1 MTTNPIRRISVLSTG
16 SVVIHPQHVRSGG
29 TPQMWWLLT
38 SRRWTDPLPI
48 NAYVIEHDTGLI
60 LFDTGQDRAAV
71 TDPDYNPGGFTGFIY
86 RRIGRFN
93 IEPRDTL
100 SAQLAALGYD
110 IAQVRTAILS
120 HLHPDHAGGVP
131 QLRHANLVVSQD
143 EWDALV
149 GPKAAMI
156 GLMRNH
162 VDLSGLQWK
171 RISFEPTFDPSLTP
185 FTEAHDVLG
194 DGTLTLL
201 PTPGHTPGSMSLLVR
216 QPDTAPLLMV
226 GDLTYDV
233 HLLNEKRL
241 PGMGHKHQMKNT
253 TDKIHQLR
261 ENYPDLVILP
271 AHDPQ
276 AASRLAAATATRT

>member
-1 MTTNPIRRISVLSTG
+1 MTTNPIKRVSVLSTG
-16 SVVIHPQHVRSGG
+16 SVEIHPQHVRSEG

-38 SRRWTDPLPI
+38 SRRWTNPLPI
-48 NAYVIEHDTGLI
+48 NVYVIEHESGLV

-93 IEPRDTL
+93 IEPQDTL
-100 SAQLAALGYD
+100 SAQLGMLGYN
-110 IAQVRTAILS
+110 IADVRTAIFS

-143 EWDALV
+143 EWDALT
-149 GPKAAMI
+149 GPKADMI

-162 VDLSGLQWK
+162 VDLTGLQWD
-171 RISFEPTFDPSLTP
+171 RIAFQPATDPSLAP
-185 FTEAHDVLG
+185 FTQAHDLLG

-216 QPDTAPLLMV
+216 QPGAAPLLMV
-226 GDLTYDV
+226 GDVTYDV
-233 HLLNEKRL
+233 HLLDEGHL
-241 PGMGHKHQMKNT
+241 PGMGNRHHMKDA
-253 TDKIHQLR
+253 TDKIHRLR
-261 ENYPDLVILP
+261 KTHPDLVILP
-271 AHDPQ
+271 AHDPE
-276 AASRLAAATATRT
+276 AANRLAAASSARI

>member
-1 MTTNPIRRISVLSTG
+1 MPTNMIKRVSVLSTG
-16 SVVIHPQHVRSGG
+16 SVIIHPQHVRSEG
-29 TPQMWWLLT
+29 TPEMWWLLT

-48 NAYVIEHDTGLI
+48 NAYVIEHDKGLI

-93 IEPRDTL
+93 IEPQDTL
-100 SAQLAALGYD
+100 SARLAILGYD
-110 IAQVRTAILS
+110 ITQVRTAILS
-120 HLHPDHAGGVP
+120 HLHPDHAGGIP

-162 VDLSGLQWK
+162 VDLTGLHWD
-171 RISFEPTFDPSLTP
+171 RITFEPTTDPSLAP
-185 FTEAHDVLG
+185 FTEAHDLFG
-194 DGTLTLL
+194 DETLTLL

-216 QPDTAPLLMV
+216 QPGTVPLLMV

-233 HLLNEKRL
+233 HLLDAKHL
-241 PGMGHKHQMKNT
+241 PGMGHKHQMKNA

-261 ENYPDLVILP
+261 ETHPGLVILP
-271 AHDPQ
+271 AHDPE
-276 AASRLAAATATRT
+276 AANRLAAATATRI

>member
-1 MTTNPIRRISVLSTG
+1 MTTNPIKRVSVLSTG
-16 SVVIHPQHVRSGG
+16 SVVIHPQHVRSEG
-29 TPQMWWLLT
+29 TPEMWWLLT

-48 NAYVIEHDTGLI
+48 NAYVIEHDKGLI

-93 IEPRDTL
+93 IEPQDTL
-100 SAQLAALGYD
+100 SAQLAILGYD

-149 GPKAAMI
+149 GPKAKMI

-162 VDLSGLQWK
+162 VDLTGLQWD
-171 RISFEPTFDPSLTP
+171 RITFEPTTDPSLAP
-185 FTEAHDVLG
+185 FTEAHDLFG
-194 DGTLTLL
+194 EGTLTLL
-201 PTPGHTPGSMSLLVR
+201 PTPGHTPASMSLLVR
-216 QPDTAPLLMV
+216 QPGTVPLLMV

-233 HLLNEKRL
+233 HLFDEKHL
-241 PGMGHKHQMKNT
+241 PGAGHKHQMKNA
-253 TDKIHQLR
+253 TDKVHQLR
-261 ENYPDLVILP
+261 ETHPDLVILP
-271 AHDPQ
+271 AHDPE
-276 AASRLAAATATRT
+276 AANRLAAATAART